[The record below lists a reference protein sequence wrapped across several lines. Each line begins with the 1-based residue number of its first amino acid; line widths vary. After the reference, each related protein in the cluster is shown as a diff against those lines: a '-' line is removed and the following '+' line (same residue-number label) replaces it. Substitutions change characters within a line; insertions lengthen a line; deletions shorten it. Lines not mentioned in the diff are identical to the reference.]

1 MALSIEKFF
10 TVLKDGE
17 WHSLNELEGQLGIH
31 TSKLVELSKLLSN
44 HGVLKYEDVNNRIKL
59 EPMWKLL
66 LPEEDELSEPKTT
79 MATMILPPGTS
90 IDVQSTH
97 IANLNNVEL
106 EINLQIGSKINEIAI
121 KI

>member
-17 WHSLNELEGQLGIH
+17 WHSLDELEDQLGIH
-31 TSKLVELSKLLSN
+31 ASKLVELSKLLSN

-59 EPMWKLL
+59 EHMWKLL

-79 MATMILPPGTS
+79 IATMVLPPGTS